1 AACARPASSRRRACT
16 RSSTIARASPRT
28 TPTRGA
34 WPSSSAWTPRPWT
47 PTSSCGTSRPT
58 PPRWWRAPRTRASSP
73 TRSGRAA
80 SAWSPTSTST
90 ARPASAPRRSC
101 GVRCSAALFVAA
113 CPAAP
118 VSKDLALAESLER
131 AGRREEAIAAYREA
145 QRGCDPERCGEAY
158 RGEASLV
165 EDSGDAAR
173 AARLWQAMPERLP
186 WDKQTSAAGLKNAA
200 MLYLGLGEDARAYDL
215 LWRTMP
221 TYPAE
226 AAADDALRIGVA
238 DGRRRNPRQLLE
250 ALDRLYRGLARTGLG
265 DNLLWEEAIVLHE
278 DLHDEPRALATLDR
292 LVAIYPQSPTLD
304 EALWLAGQ
312 IARGLG
318 DAAGALRRLRLL
330 LATREP
336 PNRIGSYI
344 SPYLPKSQMTIGLI
358 LRDDLRRPADAIA
371 ELRRVISNF
380 PESIY
385 LDDSLYEIAVAYDRL
400 GDRAGVC
407 RT

>member
-1 AACARPASSRRRACT
+1 M
-16 RSSTIARASPRT
+16 
-28 TPTRGA
+28 
-34 WPSSSAWTPRPWT
+34 
-47 PTSSCGTSRPT
+47 
-58 PPRWWRAPRTRASSP
+58 
-73 TRSGRAA
+73 
-80 SAWSPTSTST
+80 
-90 ARPASAPRRSC
+90 
-101 GVRCSAALFVAA
+101 RCSAALFVAA
-113 CPAAP
+113 CSAAP

-215 LWRTMP
+215 LWRTIA
-221 TYPAE
+221 TYPDE
-226 AAADDALRIGVA
+226 AAADDALRIVVA

-358 LRDDLRRPADAIA
+358 LRDDLRRPADAIP

-407 RT
+407 RTLGELATQYPESKYELERAPELAARHRCGAKP